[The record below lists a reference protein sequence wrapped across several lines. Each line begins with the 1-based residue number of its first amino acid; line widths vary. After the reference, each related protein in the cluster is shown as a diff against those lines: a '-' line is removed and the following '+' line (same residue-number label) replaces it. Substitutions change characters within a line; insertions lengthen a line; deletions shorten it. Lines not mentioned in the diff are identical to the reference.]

1 MKKCYHSV
9 RVWENEKSK
18 VKPKC
23 KKESQKIKTM
33 KMKQSSSQNQEKV
46 VKKKRKTVWN
56 MVENLDKNL
65 AYVSAKA
72 DDRMGYKPSK
82 RRLRGAFTILMETVG
97 TLPKTP
103 LRKSNLLWERHVEG
117 FN

>member
-1 MKKCYHSV
+1 
-9 RVWENEKSK
+9 
-18 VKPKC
+18 
-23 KKESQKIKTM
+23 
-33 KMKQSSSQNQEKV
+33 
-46 VKKKRKTVWN
+46 

-103 LRKSNLLWERHVEG
+103 LRKKKLKRCDDQSKSTSIKSLLE
-117 FN
+117 NN